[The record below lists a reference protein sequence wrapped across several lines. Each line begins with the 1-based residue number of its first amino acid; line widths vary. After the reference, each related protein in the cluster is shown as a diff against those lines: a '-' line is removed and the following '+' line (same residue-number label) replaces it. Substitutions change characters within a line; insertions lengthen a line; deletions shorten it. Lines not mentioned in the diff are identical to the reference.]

1 MQLMCKFLCITNG
14 GVNSRRINAIFVELM
29 LESKAMLAQQVGGGA
44 VIFHDLK
51 NYRLNDIEF
60 SLEDMLR
67 FEGETGPY
75 VMHEHHPY

>member
-1 MQLMCKFLCITNG
+1 MM
-14 GVNSRRINAIFVELM
+14 
-29 LESKAMLAQQVGGGA
+29 AQQVGGVGA

-67 FEGETGPY
+67 FEGETDPY
-75 VMHEHHPY
+75 VMHEHHLLRKGNYQESNGEIDIVDGKLGPL

>member
-14 GVNSRRINAIFVELM
+14 GVNSRRVNAIFVELM
-29 LESKAMLAQQVGGGA
+29 LESKAMMAQQVGVGA

-67 FEGETGPY
+67 FEGETDPY